1 MEFRKKITYS
11 MSNGKK
17 VTVTKTFRNL
27 HHFDNYFN
35 KLIKSGCNVLNMVD
49 ATDIVGALNQ
59 IAIPDKEFYNRLIG
73 KF

>member
-1 MEFRKKITYS
+1 

-27 HHFDNYFN
+27 HHFDNYYN
-35 KLIKSGCNVLNMVD
+35 KLIQSGCNVLSMERAVD
-49 ATDIVGALNQ
+49 IIGDINKV
-59 IAIPDKEFYNRLIG
+59 AIQDKEFYNKLIG